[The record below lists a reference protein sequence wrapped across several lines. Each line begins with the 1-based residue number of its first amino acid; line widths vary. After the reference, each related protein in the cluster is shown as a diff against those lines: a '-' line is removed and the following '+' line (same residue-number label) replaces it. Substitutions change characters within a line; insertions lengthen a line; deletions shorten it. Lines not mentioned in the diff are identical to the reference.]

1 MKKTSQVI
9 KPYQFEEM
17 QDAGVVKQFDE
28 SERQIY
34 YVSKYGNFYS
44 QSKSNPE
51 KIKKMSLSPDG
62 QNYLRAHIN
71 NKMVKPHIVVA
82 ETFIRKRDRS
92 KGEVINHLDSN
103 RLNCNV
109 ENLEVTTQ
117 SLNVKHSYESKKER
131 RRLTYEKAEQIRM
144 LHTVEGLSFN
154 AIARMMDCTATS
166 IKQVIEGRTFNNKF
180 KKS

>member
-1 MKKTSQVI
+1 MTNTNEI
-9 KPYQFEEM
+9 KLYQLEDMLQADVVRQFEET
-17 QDAGVVKQFDE
+17 
-28 SERQIY
+28 ERQIY

-51 KIKKMSLSPDG
+51 KIKQIKLSTDG
-62 QNYLRAHIN
+62 QGYLRAHIN

-82 ETFIRKRDRS
+82 ETFIRKRDRA
-92 KGEVINHLDSN
+92 KGEVINHLDGC
-103 RLNCNV
+103 RENCNV

-144 LHTVEGLSFN
+144 LHQVEGLSYN
-154 AIARMMDCTATS
+154 ALARMMDCTATS